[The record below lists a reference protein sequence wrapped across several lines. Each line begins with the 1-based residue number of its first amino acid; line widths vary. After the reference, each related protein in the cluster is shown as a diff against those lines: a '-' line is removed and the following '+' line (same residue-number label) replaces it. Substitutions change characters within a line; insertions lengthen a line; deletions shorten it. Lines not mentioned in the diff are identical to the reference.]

1 MPSAAPPVVLLVL
14 AGLQAACPAYL
25 SAQGLGPARHETIAV
40 APEEREAALR
50 CDGSPC
56 SEARVEARTHRASG
70 TIYLAGLGI
79 EFVGVA
85 GVGGGAAGRFRTEWI
100 PLVCYF
106 FLRAGVVTAG
116 IPPG

>member
-85 GVGGGAAGRFRTEWI
+85 GAWASGNATVWKDSRHTN
-100 PLVCYF
+100 
-106 FLRAGVVTAG
+106 
-116 IPPG
+116 

>member
-85 GVGGGAAGRFRTEWI
+85 GVGAATAARLRKNWVPILRYLVPRT
-100 PLVCYF
+100 
-106 FLRAGVVTAG
+106 GVVTHR
-116 IPPG
+116 IT